1 MRIAIQTFGCR
12 LNQAEADVFA
22 AEFAAQ
28 GWTVV
33 AEDRDA
39 DVVVI
44 HSCAVTRTAEQKCL
58 RLCRRLAGRAP
69 RPFVVLSGCV
79 PEASSDA
86 SARAA
91 LAAAGAALIIPR
103 EARDELVA
111 CVTRAVLAELGPSDF
126 PSPARTPP
134 VAPRHRRPFL
144 KVQDGCDFCC
154 TYCIVPRTRGGPV
167 SRPFDACIRE
177 AEAHAAAGAREIV
190 IAGCNTAC
198 YADAGR
204 RLPDLLRALAGIPGL
219 GRIRIGSI
227 EPGTVE
233 RELADLMARTP
244 ALCRHLHVPAQSGDD
259 DILRAMGRRVTA
271 ADYRAA
277 AEYALARVPGLGLGT
292 DIITGFP
299 GETDARFENTR
310 RLVES
315 LPFSN
320 LHVFPYSERPGT
332 PAARLP
338 NPVPPGVR
346 KARAAEL
353 IRIGVEQ
360 RGRFARS
367 FLGMPVTCL
376 VERFDAD
383 GAACGWSGA
392 YLPCRVA
399 GVDRA
404 ALGDLVT
411 FTPTAAE
418 DHTLIGKAL
427 T

>member
-12 LNQAEADVFA
+12 LNQAEADAFA

-33 AEDRDA
+33 KEDRDA

-58 RLCRRLAGRAP
+58 RLCRRLSGRAL

-79 PEASSDA
+79 PEAT
-86 SARAA
+86 ARAS
-91 LAAAGAALIIPR
+91 LAAAGVALIIPR
-103 EARDELVA
+103 EARDELVTR
-111 CVTRAVLAELGPSDF
+111 VTRAALAERGPSDV
-126 PSPARTPP
+126 PSPAPP
-134 VAPRHRRPFL
+134 AAPRHRRPFL

-154 TYCIVPRTRGGPV
+154 TYCIVPRTRGRPV

-177 AEAHAAAGAREIV
+177 AEAHVAAGAREIV

-233 RELADLMARTP
+233 RELADLMAGTP
-244 ALCRHLHVPAQSGDD
+244 VLCRHLHLPAQSGDD
-259 DILRAMGRRVTA
+259 AILRAMGRRITA

-299 GETDARFENTR
+299 GETDARFEHTR

-367 FLGMPVTCL
+367 FVGTSVTCL
-376 VERFDAD
+376 IEHFDAS

-418 DHTLIGKAL
+418 DGTLNGPGKRI
-427 T
+427 